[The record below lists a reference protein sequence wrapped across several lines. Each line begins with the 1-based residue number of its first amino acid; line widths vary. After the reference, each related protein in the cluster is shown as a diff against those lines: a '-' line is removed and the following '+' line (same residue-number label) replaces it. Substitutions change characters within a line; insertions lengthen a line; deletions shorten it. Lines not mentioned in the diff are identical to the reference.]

1 MTDIFNINL
10 RQMKIA
16 KENTIFDR
24 SNNLNV
30 IHMGTGKE
38 TMTDICRRRRGK
50 VSKVWKDG

>member
-30 IHMGTGKE
+30 IHMETGKE
-38 TMTDICRRRRGK
+38 TLTDICRRRRGK